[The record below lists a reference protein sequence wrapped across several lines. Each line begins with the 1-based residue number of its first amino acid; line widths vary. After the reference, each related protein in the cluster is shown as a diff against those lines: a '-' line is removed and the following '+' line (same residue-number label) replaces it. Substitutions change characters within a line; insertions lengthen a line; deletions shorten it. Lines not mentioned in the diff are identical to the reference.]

1 MALQTID
8 PSVEVVVRPVGSE
21 QELAAYVGVCNAVVP
36 EDPISV
42 EQQRARLE
50 RDPRR
55 VYLLAELSGEV
66 VGASYA
72 GPSQTEGRSAIGP
85 RVLPRARRRG
95 VGTALLHAAVA
106 HVRELGCTYAS
117 ASVDGYDEGSLAFAR
132 HHGFEEI
139 DRQVEQV
146 KLVGAEGPPDV
157 PDGIRFV
164 TIAERPALLRES
176 FDLAREGF
184 ADFATAYPVT
194 ITLDEW
200 LEEEATLPAG
210 SFVALADDE
219 IVAYSG
225 LCRRHDGVVE
235 DGLTVVRR
243 AWRRRGLAEALKRA
257 ELAWAADNGIGEIVT
272 WTQKGNDAMRA
283 LNERL
288 GYEYRS
294 VSITVRASVDL
305 LAV

>member
-1 MALQTID
+1 MALHAVD
-8 PSVEVVVRPVGSE
+8 PIEEVVVRPVVSDRDLE
-21 QELAAYVGVCNAVVP
+21 AYVDVCNAVVP

-42 EQQRARLE
+42 EQQHARLE

-55 VYLLAELSGEV
+55 LYLLAELAGEA

-72 GPSQTEGRSAIGP
+72 GPSQTEGRGAIGP

-95 VGTALLHAAVA
+95 VGTALLGAAVA
-106 HVRELGCTYAS
+106 HVRELGCRYAS
-117 ASVDGYDEGSLAFAR
+117 ASVDGHDEGSLAFAS
-132 HHGFEEI
+132 HHGFAEV

-146 KLVGAEGPPDV
+146 KRVGEERPPAV
-157 PDGIRFV
+157 PRGVRFV
-164 TIAERPALLRES
+164 TVAERPELLRETL
-176 FDLAREGF
+176 DLALEGF

-219 IVAYSG
+219 IVGYSG
-225 LCRRHDGVVE
+225 LCRRPDGVVE

-257 ELAWAADNGIGEIVT
+257 ELAWAADNGIGEILT
-272 WTQKGNDAMRA
+272 WTQRGNDAMRA

-294 VSITVRASVDL
+294 VSITVRASLDEP
-305 LAV
+305 AV

>member
-1 MALQTID
+1 MALHAVD
-8 PSVEVVVRPVGSE
+8 PIEEVVVRPARSGE
-21 QELAAYVGVCNAVVP
+21 ELEAYVSVWNAVIP
-36 EDPISV
+36 EEPLSLD
-42 EQQRARLE
+42 EQRARLA

-55 VYLLAELSGEV
+55 LYLLAELSDVV
-66 VGASYA
+66 VGSCYA
-72 GPSQTEGRSAIGP
+72 GPSQSEGRGAIAP
-85 RVLPRARRRG
+85 RVLPHARRQGIGSELVR
-95 VGTALLHAAVA
+95 VAVE
-106 HVRELGCTYAS
+106 HVRRLGCAYAS
-117 ASVDGYDEGSLAFAR
+117 ASVDGHDVGSLAFAR

-146 KLVGAEGPPDV
+146 KLVGDERPPTAPEGV
-157 PDGIRFV
+157 HFV
-164 TIAERPALLRES
+164 TIAERPELLRET
-176 FDLAREGF
+176 FALALEGF

-219 IVAYSG
+219 IVGYTG
-225 LCRRHDGVVE
+225 LCRRQDGVVE

-243 AWRRRGLAEALKRA
+243 EWRRRGLAEALKRA
-257 ELAWAADNGIGEIVT
+257 ELVWAAENGIGEIVT

-294 VSITVRASVDL
+294 VSITVRAKLDEP
-305 LAV
+305 AV

>member
-1 MALQTID
+1 MALQAVD
-8 PSVEVVVRPVGSE
+8 PAVEVVVRPVVSDRDLE
-21 QELAAYVGVCNAVVP
+21 AYVDVCNAVVP
-36 EDPISV
+36 EDPSSL

-55 VYLLAELSGEV
+55 LYLLAELSGEV
-66 VGASYA
+66 VGTSYA
-72 GPSQTEGRSAIGP
+72 GPSQTEGRGAIGP
-85 RVLPRARRRG
+85 RVLPRVRRRG
-95 VGTALLHAAVA
+95 VGTALLRAAVA

-117 ASVDGYDEGSLAFAR
+117 ASVDGYDEGSLAFAG
-132 HHGFEEI
+132 HHGFEEV

-146 KLVGAEGPPDV
+146 KRVGDERPPAV
-157 PDGIRFV
+157 PDGVRFV
-164 TIAERPALLRES
+164 TIAERPELLRES
-176 FDLAREGF
+176 FGLALEGF

-219 IVAYSG
+219 IVGYSG

-243 AWRRRGLAEALKRA
+243 GWRRRGLAEALKRA
-257 ELAWAADNGIGEIVT
+257 ELAWAADNGIDEVVT
-272 WTQKGNDAMRA
+272 WTQKGNEAMCA

-288 GYEYRS
+288 GYEYGS
-294 VSITVRASVDL
+294 VSITVRASL
-305 LAV
+305 GGTAA

>member
-8 PSVEVVVRPVGSE
+8 PSVEVVVRPVESE
-21 QELAAYVGVCNAVVP
+21 HELAAYVDMCNAVVP

-42 EQQRARLE
+42 DQQRARLE

-55 VYLLAELSGEV
+55 LYLLAELSGEV

-72 GPSQTEGRSAIGP
+72 GPSQSEGRGAIAP

-95 VGTALLHAAVA
+95 VGSALLHAAVA

-117 ASVDGYDEGSLAFAR
+117 ASVDGYDEGSLGFAG

-146 KLVGAEGPPDV
+146 KLVGEERPPTLPNGV
-157 PDGIRFV
+157 RFV
-164 TIAERPALLRES
+164 SIAERPELLREA
-176 FDLAREGF
+176 FDLALEGF

-210 SFVALADDE
+210 SFVALAHDE
-219 IVAYSG
+219 IVGYSG
-225 LCRRHDGVVE
+225 LCRRQDGIVE

-257 ELAWAADNGIGEIVT
+257 ELAWAADNGIDEIVT

-294 VSITVRASVDL
+294 VSITVGAALDE
-305 LAV
+305 LAA